1 MEKLRLATIRSR
13 PTNKPLRSLRCGSQ
27 LHRFHVGIVVQE
39 MMIVSRYSSGQCRS
53 TELITKAEEANS
65 GG

>member
-1 MEKLRLATIRSR
+1 MEKLRLPTIRSR
-13 PTNKPLRSLRCGSQ
+13 PTNKPLRSWRCGSQ
-27 LHRFHVGIVVQE
+27 FHRFHVGTVVQE
-39 MMIVSRYSSGQCRS
+39 MMIVSRYYSGQCRS